1 MNVHLDCY
9 ILIYTRHMRYHAVFM
24 FFPIADILL
33 TLFLQLLLDLQITSI
48 LGLMAGTPPPTPS
61 LGVACLCFDCEHDP
75 AFYSY
80 DILCNEHYVHT
91 TIMDDGM
98 DDKKKYYSAFR

>member
-1 MNVHLDCY
+1 
-9 ILIYTRHMRYHAVFM
+9 MRYHAVFM

-61 LGVACLCFDCEHDP
+61 LGVACLCFDCENDP
-75 AFYSY
+75 AFFIPMIY
-80 DILCNEHYVHT
+80 C
-91 TIMDDGM
+91 IMNIT
-98 DDKKKYYSAFR
+98 YTLQ